1 MTMEKLS
8 AKTNAINW
16 FEIPATDIKRAKKFY
31 ESVFEIEM
39 KTIEMMGFEMAFFP
53 SSDNMEGLVSGALVK
68 GEMHK
73 PSMDGAII
81 YLNANPDI
89 QTVIDKVE
97 ANGGI
102 IIMPRTR
109 INEQVGY
116 MAFFADTEGNRM
128 ALHAGN

>member
-1 MTMEKLS
+1 MEKLS

>member
-1 MTMEKLS
+1 MEKLS
-8 AKTNAINW
+8 AKTNAVNW
-16 FEIPATDIKRAKKFY
+16 FEIPVTDSKRAIKFY
-31 ESVFEIEM
+31 ESIFEIEM
-39 KTIEMMGFEMAFFP
+39 KTMEMMGFEMAFFP

-89 QTVIDKVE
+89 QTIIERIE
-97 ANGGI
+97 ANGGKI
-102 IIMPRTR
+102 LMPRTL

-116 MAFFADTEGNRM
+116 MSFFIDTEGNRI
-128 ALHAGN
+128 ALHAVN